1 MIAEQLIDD
10 IDYDESGDGPTVVFV
25 PGSCSTGVAWRP
37 VISALNGHFH
47 CVTTSLLGYGGTTE
61 RRTTRD
67 PSISHEAEVIEAVIR
82 RTGGPVHLVGHSFG
96 GLASLAVALR
106 GKVPLQSLTIMEA
119 PAVNILREIGEYRH
133 YRTFREMSDAYFA
146 AFRGGDREAISAV
159 IDFYGGPGTFA
170 SWPSRVR
177 AYATET
183 THVNIL
189 DWASAYAFPLF
200 PSELA
205 GVDIPV
211 MVLRGGESHPAV
223 KRANELLSIYIKGA
237 SLVTTEGASHFM
249 ILTHAEDSARAIAD
263 HVTRVQ

>member
-25 PGSCSTGVAWRP
+25 PGSCSTGAAWRP

-106 GKVPLQSLTIMEA
+106 GKVRLQSLTVMEA

-133 YRTFREMSDAYFA
+133 YRTFREMSDVYFA
-146 AFRGGDREAISAV
+146 AFRGGNREAISAMV
-159 IDFYGGPGTFA
+159 DFYGGPGTFA

-177 AYATET
+177 AYAMET

-205 GVDIPV
+205 GVNIPV
-211 MVLRGGESHPAV
+211 MILRGGQSHPAV

-249 ILTHAEDSARAIAD
+249 ILTHAEASARAITD
-263 HVTRVQ
+263 HITRIQ